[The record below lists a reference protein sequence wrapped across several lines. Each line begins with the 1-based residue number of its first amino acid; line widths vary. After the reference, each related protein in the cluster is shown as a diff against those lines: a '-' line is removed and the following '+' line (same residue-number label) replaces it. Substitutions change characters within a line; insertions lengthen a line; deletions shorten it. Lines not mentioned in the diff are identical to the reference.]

1 MLNRVVLVAATVSAA
16 AACGVQPS
24 GPPAPTGLRLR
35 ITHWESAPG
44 QASERGAPATHE
56 GRLIF
61 ASYDS
66 VVVYSL
72 RERREVAVAVQE
84 ISRLEIYRGQRG
96 SAEAAVK
103 GAAKGALLGAGAGAA
118 VGASTAVMGAILGRG
133 EDAGKQIVAGAAGG
147 AVIGAAGGAYAGA
160 TEGDPVWQE
169 ITIRR
174 LLQDL
179 CRCQEPERARPD
191 TTIIAAPET
200 S

>member
-1 MLNRVVLVAATVSAA
+1 MLNRILLATTAIIGT

-35 ITHWESAPG
+35 ITHWDSTPA
-44 QASERGAPATHE
+44 QASDRGSSATHE

-66 VVVYSL
+66 VVIYSL
-72 RERREVAVAVQE
+72 RERREVAVAVPE

-96 SAEAAVK
+96 SAEAALK
-103 GAAKGALLGAGAGAA
+103 GAAKGALLGAGAGAV
-118 VGASTAVMGAILGRG
+118 VGASTAVMGAILGSG
-133 EDAGKQIVAGAAGG
+133 EDAGKQVAAGAAGG
-147 AVIGAAGGAYAGA
+147 AIIGAAGGAYEGA

-174 LLQDL
+174 LLQGL
-179 CRCQEPERARPD
+179 CRCQEPEGARAD
-191 TTIIAAPET
+191 TTIIAISE
-200 S
+200 SS